1 MINKTTKTIIT
12 ALIAIVVIGAIY
24 LLLFKKPELDIEQ
37 GETTT
42 TTTTTTI
49 TTSTSTSTTIS
60 TSTTASIDC
69 KADSNCLSTN
79 FLSCNPLDFKME
91 FVEPGSQF
99 IITVIG
105 KEGDKCHYLKQVI
118 NPDGSILMNY
128 ECKVPL
134 TEISLDTVKHF
145 FGQDTG
151 AVKVKQTQSEKAY
164 CVSLQ

>member
-1 MINKTTKTIIT
+1 MNKAIKIIII

-24 LLLFKKPELDIEQ
+24 LLLSKKSEVAIEQ

-42 TTTTTTI
+42 TTTSA
-49 TTSTSTSTTIS
+49 ST
-60 TSTTASIDC
+60 AIDC

-91 FVEPGSQF
+91 FVQPGSQY
-99 IITVIG
+99 IITIIG
-105 KEGDKCHYLKQVI
+105 KEGDKCHYLTQVI
-118 NPDGSILMNY
+118 NPDGSIFMGY

-151 AVKVKQTQSEKAY
+151 SAKDTQAQLEKDY
-164 CVSLQ
+164 CVALH

>member
-1 MINKTTKTIIT
+1 MTNKTIKTIIII
-12 ALIAIVVIGAIY
+12 LITIVVIGAIY
-24 LLLFKKPELDIEQ
+24 LLLFKKSEVNIEQ

-42 TTTTTTI
+42 TTTTI
-49 TTSTSTSTTIS
+49 AVSF
-60 TSTTASIDC
+60 SIDC

-79 FLSCNPLDFKME
+79 FLSCKPLEFKME

-99 IITVIG
+99 IIIVVG
-105 KEGDKCHYLKQVI
+105 EEGDKCHYLTKVI
-118 NPDGSILMNY
+118 NPDGSILMGY

-151 AVKVKQTQSEKAY
+151 AVKDKQTQSEKAY

>member
-1 MINKTTKTIIT
+1 MTNKTTKTIIIV
-12 ALIAIVVIGAIY
+12 LIAIVVIGVIY
-24 LLLFKKPELDIEQ
+24 LLLSKKSEVNIEQ

-42 TTTTTTI
+42 TTTT
-49 TTSTSTSTTIS
+49 IS
-60 TSTTASIDC
+60 VSNSIDC

-79 FLSCNPLDFKME
+79 FLSCKPLEFKME
-91 FVEPGSQF
+91 FIEPGSQY

-105 KEGDKCHYLKQVI
+105 EEGDQCHYLTKVI
-118 NPDGSILMNY
+118 NPDGSILMGY

-151 AVKVKQTQSEKAY
+151 AVKDKQAQLEKDY